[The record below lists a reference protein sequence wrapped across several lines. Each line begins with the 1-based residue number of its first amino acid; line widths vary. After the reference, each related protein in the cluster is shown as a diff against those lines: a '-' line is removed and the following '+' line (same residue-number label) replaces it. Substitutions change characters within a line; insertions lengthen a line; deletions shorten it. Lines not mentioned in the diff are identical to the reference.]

1 MRMTARL
8 RTVLAL
14 AAALTLPIAPRV
26 AAGDETILEG
36 SYRLVKRVLPNG
48 RKVSYPDIVGFMTY
62 TKTERHFNIMWK
74 DPKGAP
80 VSLSLIAT
88 YTLSGGKYCEKPVYW
103 MQNNMGMP
111 GISYEWPKEKRGCAE
126 AATDASSTSFDV
138 PGEPER
144 MRFTREGFVATAKA
158 MWTDT
163 WKRVE

>member
-1 MRMTARL
+1 MTRG
-8 RTVLAL
+8 RVGVVLAL
-14 AAALTLPIAPRV
+14 AAALALAP
-26 AAGDETILEG
+26 APCAGDGDASILQG
-36 SYRLVKRVLPNG
+36 SYRLVKRVLPSG
-48 RKVSYPDIVGFMTY
+48 KKVKSPDIVGFMTC
-62 TKTERHFNIMWK
+62 TKTERSFTIMWK
-74 DPKGAP
+74 DPKGEP

-111 GISYEWPKEKRGCAE
+111 GVRYEWPPEKSRCADVV
-126 AATDASSTSFDV
+126 TDADGTSFDM

-144 MRFTREGFVATAKA
+144 MRFTRDGFIATAKD

>member
-1 MRMTARL
+1 MRRSTKLVAF
-8 RTVLAL
+8 AI
-14 AAALTLPIAPRV
+14 AALVATAPATRV
-26 AAGDETILEG
+26 AAGDASILEG

-48 RKVSYPDIVGFMTY
+48 KHLKSPNVVGFMTV
-62 TKTERHFNIMWK
+62 TKTERSLNVMWT
-74 DPKGAP
+74 DQKGAP

-111 GISYEWPKEKRGCAE
+111 GLSYEWPPEKKKCADVV
-126 AATDASSTSFDV
+126 TDATGTSFDK

-144 MRFTREGFVATAKA
+144 MTFTRDGFVATAKD

>member
-1 MRMTARL
+1 MIYEKR
-8 RTVLAL
+8 VVILAL
-14 AAALTLPIAPRV
+14 AAALVVTSAPCAV
-26 AAGDETILEG
+26 EGDASVLQG
-36 SYRLVKRVLPNG
+36 SYRLVKRVLPSG
-48 RKVSYPDIVGFMTY
+48 KKLKYPDIVGFMTC
-62 TKTERHFNIMWK
+62 TKTERSFTIMWK

-111 GISYEWPKEKRGCAE
+111 GLSYEWPPEKKQCADVV
-126 AATDASSTSFDV
+126 TDADGTSFDM

-144 MRFTREGFVATAKA
+144 MRFTPEGFVATAKD

-163 WKRVE
+163 WKRVD